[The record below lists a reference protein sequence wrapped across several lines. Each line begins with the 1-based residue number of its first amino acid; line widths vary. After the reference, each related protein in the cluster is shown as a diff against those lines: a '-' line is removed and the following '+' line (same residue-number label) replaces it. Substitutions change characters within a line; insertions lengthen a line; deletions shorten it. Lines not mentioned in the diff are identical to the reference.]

1 MDSDLARYLGF
12 ALSSLSSS
20 AVAAQLPGRR
30 RQLIIWREVGG
41 VVVMSVLS
49 AEMHIYLHIW
59 MDGAGGDVDCYARAL
74 PVLSALERR
83 GLLTRCLV
91 VDFRPRGPIRAYH
104 SADDAP

>member
-1 MDSDLARYLGF
+1 MNSGLARYPGF
-12 ALSSLSSS
+12 ALLSSS
-20 AVAAQLPGRR
+20 SVAAQLHGHG

-41 VVVMSVLS
+41 VVVMAVLD

-83 GLLTRCLV
+83 GLLTRYSSS
-91 VDFRPRGPIRAYH
+91 I
-104 SADDAP
+104 SALGAR